1 MGGMMLPRRIK
12 SSAEYAKLVMSGE
25 AIPVK
30 VTSEQV
36 ISILDMPEL
45 EAPADAPTVPV
56 LRF

>member
-1 MGGMMLPRRIK
+1 MLPRRIK

-30 VTSEQV
+30 VTSEEV